1 MDLPFLPIEELAP
14 LLRRRKVSPV
24 ELARACLARLEKLD
38 SFLNAYITVTA
49 ERALAEARRAEREIR
64 RGHDRGPLHGIP
76 ISLKDNVYTRGVRT
90 TAGSKILAGFV
101 PDEDAV
107 VAQRLFAAGA
117 VLLGKT
123 NLHEFAYGV
132 TTENPHYGAARNPW
146 DAARIPGGSS
156 GGSAVAMAA
165 GMCAASVGSD
175 TGGSIRIPAAHC
187 GIVGLKPTFDA
198 VSVNGIVPL
207 SLSLDHAG
215 PLARTVGDALLLFDA
230 LAPATRA
237 ARQRSE
243 AARAGLKRAAVQPKA
258 KKPLRGVVL
267 GRPREYFFEQ
277 VDAEVQQAVE
287 RAARACEALGAR
299 ITEVSLPRLHDMTEP
314 STHMAL
320 AEARAWH
327 QSQGW
332 FPARA
337 ADYGEDV
344 RKRLEMGADVRAVD
358 YIESLR
364 LKALLTAEMRG
375 VFRNVDAIVAPVTP
389 VAATL
394 IGQKV
399 ALCGGQEEP
408 VRAALLRLNRPANFT
423 GLPAIS
429 VPCGFTRGG
438 LPMGL
443 QLIGQPF
450 GECDLCAMARAYE
463 QAHEWHQ
470 AHPPL

>member
-1 MDLPFLPIEELAP
+1 
-14 LLRRRKVSPV
+14 
-24 ELARACLARLEKLD
+24 
-38 SFLNAYITVTA
+38 
-49 ERALAEARRAEREIR
+49 
-64 RGHDRGPLHGIP
+64 
-76 ISLKDNVYTRGVRT
+76 
-90 TAGSKILAGFV
+90 
-101 PDEDAV
+101 
-107 VAQRLFAAGA
+107 
-117 VLLGKT
+117 
-123 NLHEFAYGV
+123 
-132 TTENPHYGAARNPW
+132 
-146 DAARIPGGSS
+146 
-156 GGSAVAMAA
+156 
-165 GMCAASVGSD
+165 
-175 TGGSIRIPAAHC
+175 
-187 GIVGLKPTFDA
+187 
-198 VSVNGIVPL
+198 
-207 SLSLDHAG
+207 
-215 PLARTVGDALLLFDA
+215 
-230 LAPATRA
+230 
-237 ARQRSE
+237 
-243 AARAGLKRAAVQPKA
+243 
-258 KKPLRGVVL
+258 LRGVVL

-277 VDAEVQQAVE
+277 IDAEVQQAVE
-287 RAARACEALGAR
+287 QAARACETLGAR

-364 LKALLTAEMRG
+364 LKALLAAEMRA
-375 VFRNVDAIVAPVTP
+375 VFRSVDAIVAPVTP

-399 ALCGGQEEP
+399 VFSGGQEEP

-450 GECDLCAMARAYE
+450 GEPDLCAIARAYE

-470 AHPPL
+470 ARPPL